1 MKKIIA
7 ITTVFALMSTLFI
20 ACGTSEQADTPPAGT
35 AQDVQTST
43 TQDTATSTNRSI
55 TVTFGSHQSGLP
67 VSGIEQELAREFEE
81 LTGIKIDFQVT
92 PDAQWR
98 DLLSVKLNAGEAY
111 DIMNVDADPLNIVSR
126 INPEQN
132 CVDLSGEEWLSRID
146 SVVLPGVTV
155 NDKVYGIQFAGTR
168 KSMIVYNKQIFS
180 DLGLAPPTTYDEW
193 KHVCQVILDAG
204 ITPIYEATQ
213 NGWHQVLPLF
223 ETGSHY
229 VTLYDDLYGKL
240 NRNEMSVLDVKEIGI
255 ILEQMKEFA
264 ELGFFGEHF
273 MSQSVEG
280 AQEALA
286 TGQAV
291 MFNIDTGWVNELEQ
305 EYPETVGNFGIFA
318 APWADNQTV
327 SVNTT
332 CNAFFISKDSP
343 YVDEIKEYFNFL
355 ATPENLQKR
364 LDGDPSQESL
374 CWPEVESRAKPEFQS
389 YFDSLPHG
397 MVMQVGVSYIDSQWM
412 DVGKD
417 IDAMYAGM
425 MTPDEVFQN
434 IAIRRDE
441 MARLQRDPAWQ

>member
-1 MKKIIA
+1 MKRFI
-7 ITTVFALMSTLFI
+7 ALMTVLAVICAMFA
-20 ACGTSEQADTPPAGT
+20 ACGSSGSPSDAPAGDSQAGQT
-35 AQDVQTST
+35 PASQDES
-43 TQDTATSTNRSI
+43 APANRPI

-67 VSGIEQELAREFEE
+67 VSGIEQELAKEFEE
-81 LTGIKIDFQVT
+81 LTGMSIDFQVT

-98 DLLSVKLNAGEAY
+98 DLLNVKLNAGEAY
-111 DIMNVDADPLNIVSR
+111 DIMNVDADPLSIISR

-132 CVDLSGEEWLSRID
+132 CVDLSGEGWLSRID
-146 SVVLPGVTV
+146 PVVLPGVTV

-193 KHVCQVILDAG
+193 KQVCQAILDSG

-229 VTLYDDLYGKL
+229 VTLYDDLYGRL
-240 NRNEMSVLDVKEIGI
+240 NRNEMNVLEVKEIGI
-255 ILEQMKEFA
+255 ILGQMKEFA
-264 ELGFFGEHF
+264 ELGFFGDYF

-286 TGQAV
+286 TNQAA
-291 MFNIDTGWVNELEQ
+291 MFNIDTGWVNELET
-305 EYPETVGNFGIFA
+305 EFPHTFDNFGIFA
-318 APWADNQTV
+318 APWADNQTI

-332 CNAFFISKDSP
+332 CNAFFISKDSN
-343 YVDEIKEYFNFL
+343 YVNEIKEYFNFL
-355 ATPENLQKR
+355 ASPENLKKR
-364 LDGDPSQESL
+364 LEGDPSQESL
-374 CWPEVESRAKPEFQS
+374 CWPEVESRAKPEFQA
-389 YFDSLPHG
+389 YFNSLPHG
-397 MVMQVGVSYIDSQWM
+397 MVMQVGTSYIDPQWM

-434 IAIRRDE
+434 IANRRDE